1 MRLSQPQRCDVAG
14 RVARRPSSPAAQ
26 SKPAGVA
33 VPKLNRN
40 PVLSLR
46 PWPVIITV
54 GGEEFTI
61 PALPAADWLAALMSE
76 AFSLDDLFPGLLDDE
91 DHDRATV
98 AIMDNFH
105 EMDQFSKLTL
115 DIVELASGRSWWVAL
130 RLIGAAVGSW
140 DVIGAEL
147 ILKQVDP
154 ERLSLAA
161 WLDAALLVMLR
172 NMEDKDITMFL
183 LKLEAPPPEAQE
195 EAEEM
200 TMSREAF
207 TSMM

>member
-1 MRLSQPQRCDVAG
+1 MAG
-14 RVARRPSSPAAQ
+14 RPARSPSPP
-26 SKPAGVA
+26 SKPAGVT
-33 VPKLNRN
+33 VPRLNRN
-40 PVLSLR
+40 PILSLR
-46 PWPVIITV
+46 PWPVVITV

-91 DHDRATV
+91 DHDRAV
-98 AIMDNFH
+98 AVLLSDMHELEQFH
-105 EMDQFSKLTL
+105 RLTL

-161 WLDAALLVMLR
+161 WLDAVLLVMLR
-172 NMEDKDITMFL
+172 SMEEKDITMFT

-207 TSMM
+207 ASMM

>member
-1 MRLSQPQRCDVAG
+1 MAG
-14 RVARRPSSPAAQ
+14 RPVRSPSAP
-26 SKPAGVA
+26 SKPAGVT
-33 VPKLNRN
+33 VPRLNRN
-40 PVLSLR
+40 PILSLR
-46 PWPVIITV
+46 PWPVVITV

-61 PALPAADWLAALMSE
+61 PPLPAADWLAALMSE

-91 DHDRATV
+91 DHDRAV
-98 AIMDNFH
+98 AVLLSDMHELEQFH
-105 EMDQFSKLTL
+105 RLTL

-161 WLDAALLVMLR
+161 WLDAVLLVMLR
-172 NMEDKDITMFL
+172 SMDEKDITMFT

-195 EAEEM
+195 EVEEM

-207 TSMM
+207 ASMM

>member
-1 MRLSQPQRCDVAG
+1 MAG
-14 RVARRPSSPAAQ
+14 RPVRSPSAP
-26 SKPAGVA
+26 SKPAGVT
-33 VPKLNRN
+33 VPRLNRN
-40 PVLSLR
+40 PILSLR
-46 PWPVIITV
+46 PWPVVITV

-61 PALPAADWLAALMSE
+61 PPLPAADWLAALMSE

-91 DHDRATV
+91 DHDRAV
-98 AIMDNFH
+98 AVLLSDMHELEQFH
-105 EMDQFSKLTL
+105 RLTL

-161 WLDAALLVMLR
+161 WLDAVLLVMLR
-172 NMEDKDITMFL
+172 SMEEKDITMFT

-207 TSMM
+207 ASMM

>member
-1 MRLSQPQRCDVAG
+1 MAG
-14 RVARRPSSPAAQ
+14 RPAQNPSPPSR
-26 SKPAGVA
+26 PAGVA

-40 PVLSLR
+40 PILSLR
-46 PWPVIITV
+46 PWPVVITV

-61 PALPAADWLAALMSE
+61 PPLPAADWLAALMSE

-91 DHDRATV
+91 DHDRAV
-98 AIMDNFH
+98 AVLLSDMHELEQFH
-105 EMDQFSKLTL
+105 RLTL

-161 WLDAALLVMLR
+161 WLDAVLLVMLR
-172 NMEDKDITMFL
+172 SMEEKDITMFT

-207 TSMM
+207 ASMM

>member
-1 MRLSQPQRCDVAG
+1 M
-14 RVARRPSSPAAQ
+14 
-26 SKPAGVA
+26 
-33 VPKLNRN
+33 
-40 PVLSLR
+40 
-46 PWPVIITV
+46 

-61 PALPAADWLAALMSE
+61 PPLPAADWLAALMSE

-91 DHDRATV
+91 DHDRAV
-98 AIMDNFH
+98 AVLLSDMHELEQFH
-105 EMDQFSKLTL
+105 RLTL

-161 WLDAALLVMLR
+161 WLDAVLLVMLR
-172 NMEDKDITMFL
+172 SMEEKDITMFT

-207 TSMM
+207 ASMM

>member
-1 MRLSQPQRCDVAG
+1 MAG
-14 RVARRPSSPAAQ
+14 RPVRSPSAP
-26 SKPAGVA
+26 SKPAGVT
-33 VPKLNRN
+33 VPRLNRN
-40 PVLSLR
+40 PILSLR
-46 PWPVIITV
+46 PWPVVITV

-61 PALPAADWLAALMSE
+61 PPLPAADWLAALMSE

-91 DHDRATV
+91 DHDRAV
-98 AIMDNFH
+98 AVLLSDMHELEQFH
-105 EMDQFSKLTL
+105 RLTL

-161 WLDAALLVMLR
+161 WLDAVLLVMLR
-172 NMEDKDITMFL
+172 SMDEKDITMFT

-207 TSMM
+207 ASMM